1 MKKLLALILSCA
13 LVLSL
18 AACGG
23 SSAPTQAADSAKPA
37 ESAKTTEAAKPAEEK
52 APSGTVTVYV
62 AHNADQYN
70 TVIQEFQE
78 LYDIEVL
85 AVSLGGGDALQ
96 RVAAEAANP
105 QCDVVWGPTTDSLE
119 AYKDYFQP
127 FVSSE
132 ADAIPQALNDPD
144 HLWTAESQQPSV
156 LMYNKDLVSEEDVP
170 KTWEDLLDPKWEGK
184 IASANPGSSSSA
196 YTILCTAIM
205 STSKDKNYDEG
216 WSYVEKLAKNI
227 IISGGSSSVYKGV
240 ADGEYPLGLTLEQLA
255 YVEVSAD
262 PEKTG
267 MVYLENGSSNAPDG
281 FAMVKDCPDPENAEI
296 FMNFLL
302 SKECQQIMSDEFGRR
317 TVRNDVDQPSGLPT
331 LEEIGCI
338 DYDFAWAGNKADV
351 VARWDEIA
359 VNVISAS

>member
-1 MKKLLALILSCA
+1 MKKLLALL
-13 LVLSL
+13 LVLAMALSL
-18 AACGG
+18 CACGD
-23 SSAPTQAADSAKPA
+23 SKTDAPAANAGDSA
-37 ESAKTTEAAKPAEEK
+37 E
-52 APSGTVTVYV
+52 PSGTVTVYV

-78 LYDIEVL
+78 LYNIEVL

-96 RVAAEAANP
+96 RVAAEAENP

-127 FVSSE
+127 YVYS
-132 ADAIPQALNDPD
+132 DAANTYTELNDPD
-144 HLWTAESQQPSV
+144 NLWTAESQQPSV
-156 LMYNKDLVSEEDVP
+156 LMYNKELVAEEDVP
-170 KTWEDLLDPKWEGK
+170 KTWEDLLDSKWEGK

-196 YTILCTAIM
+196 YTILCTAVM
-205 STSKDKNYDEG
+205 STANGDYEQG
-216 WSYVEKLAKNI
+216 WAYVEDLASQI

-255 YVEVSAD
+255 YVYVSAD
-262 PEKTG
+262 PDKVG

-281 FAMVKDCPDPENAEI
+281 FAMVKDCPEPENAKI
-296 FMNFLL
+296 FMDFLL
-302 SKECQQIMSDEFGRR
+302 SKECQQIMSDQFGRR
-317 TVRNDVDQPSGLPT
+317 TVRTDVEQPSGLPT

-359 VNVISAS
+359 VNVISAG

>member
-1 MKKLLALILSCA
+1 MKKLLALL
-13 LVLSL
+13 LVLAMALSL
-18 AACGG
+18 CACGDTKTDAPAANN
-23 SSAPTQAADSAKPA
+23 SAAEPANDSA
-37 ESAKTTEAAKPAEEK
+37 EE
-52 APSGTVTVYV
+52 PSGTVTVYV

-78 LYDIEVL
+78 LYNIEVL

-96 RVAAEAANP
+96 RVAAEAENP

-127 FVSSE
+127 YTYS
-132 ADAIPQALNDPD
+132 DAANTYTELNDPD
-144 HLWTAESQQPSV
+144 GLWTAESQQPSV
-156 LMYNKDLVSEEDVP
+156 LMYNKELVSEEDVP
-170 KTWEDLLDPKWEGK
+170 KTWEDLLDSKWEGK

-196 YTILCTAIM
+196 YTILCTAVM
-205 STSKDKNYDEG
+205 STANGDYEAG
-216 WSYVEKLAKNI
+216 WSYVEDLASQI

-255 YVEVSAD
+255 YVYVSAD
-262 PEKTG
+262 PDKVG
-267 MVYLENGSSNAPDG
+267 MVYLENGTSNAPDG
-281 FAMVKDCPDPENAEI
+281 FAMVKDCPEPENAKI
-296 FMNFLL
+296 FMDFLL
-302 SKECQQIMSDEFGRR
+302 SKECQQIMSDQFGRR
-317 TVRNDVDQPSGLPT
+317 TVRTDVEQPSGLPT

-359 VNVISAS
+359 VNVISAG

>member
-1 MKKLLALILSCA
+1 MKKMLALL
-13 LVLSL
+13 LVLAMAVSL
-18 AACGG
+18 CACGG
-23 SSAPTQAADSAKPA
+23 TDAPAADAPA
-37 ESAKTTEAAKPAEEK
+37 ADAPAAE
-52 APSGTVTVYV
+52 PSGTVTVYV

-70 TVIQEFQE
+70 AVIQEFQE
-78 LYDIEVL
+78 LYNIEVL
-85 AVSLGGGDALQ
+85 PVSLGGGDALQ
-96 RVAAEAANP
+96 RVAAEAENP

-119 AYKDYFQP
+119 AYKQYFQ
-127 FVSSE
+127 SYTYS
-132 ADAIPQALNDPD
+132 DAASTYTELNDPEG
-144 HLWTAESQQPSV
+144 LWTAESQQPSV
-156 LMYNKDLVSEEDVP
+156 LMYNKELVAEEDVP

-196 YTILCTAIM
+196 YTILCTAVM
-205 STSKDKNYDEG
+205 STAKGDYENG
-216 WSYVEKLAKNI
+216 WAYVEDLASQI

-255 YVEVSAD
+255 YVYVSAD

-281 FAMVKDCPDPENAEI
+281 FAMVKNCPEPENAKI
-296 FMNFLL
+296 FMDFLL
-302 SKECQQIMSDEFGRR
+302 SKECQQIMSDQFGRR
-317 TVRNDVDQPSGLPT
+317 TVRTDVEQPSGLPA

-359 VNVISAS
+359 VNVISAG

>member
-1 MKKLLALILSCA
+1 MKKKLTALLLAGA
-13 LVLSL
+13 MALSL
-18 AACGG
+18 AACGS
-23 SSAPTQAADSAKPA
+23 SSAPKPAADSGSEEPA
-37 ESAKTTEAAKPAEEK
+37 AATE
-52 APSGTVTVYV
+52 PSGVVTVYV

-96 RVAAEAANP
+96 RVAAEAENP

-127 FVSSE
+127 FESSY
-132 ADAIPQALNDPD
+132 ADAIPQSINDPD

-156 LMYNKDLVSEEDVP
+156 LMYNKDLVSEDNVP
-170 KTWEDLLDPKWEGK
+170 KTWEDLLDPQWEGK

-205 STSKDKNYDEG
+205 STSKNKNYDEG
-216 WSYVEKLAKNI
+216 WAYVEKLAKNI

-255 YVEVSAD
+255 YVYVSAD

-267 MVYLENGSSNAPDG
+267 MVYLENGTSNAPDG
-281 FAMVKDCPDPENAEI
+281 FAMVKDCPNPENAKI
-296 FMNFLL
+296 FMDFLL
-302 SKECQQIMSDEFGRR
+302 SKECQQIMSDQFGRR
-317 TVRNDVDQPSGLPT
+317 TVRTDVDQPAGLPS

-338 DYDFAWAGNKADV
+338 DYDFEWAGNKADV
-351 VARWDEIA
+351 VSRWDEIA
-359 VNVISAS
+359 VNVISAG

>member
-1 MKKLLALILSCA
+1 MKKKLTTLLLAGA
-13 LVLSL
+13 MTLSL
-18 AACGG
+18 AACGDSPKSLGPAASGSEG
-23 SSAPTQAADSAKPA
+23 SSSTG
-37 ESAKTTEAAKPAEEK
+37 K

-96 RVAAEAANP
+96 RVAAEAENP

-127 FVSSE
+127 FESSE
-132 ADAIPQALNDPD
+132 ASAIPQSLNDPD

-156 LMYNKDLVSEEDVP
+156 LMYNKNLVGEEDVP

-196 YTILCTAIM
+196 YTILCTAVM

-216 WSYVEKLAKNI
+216 WAYMEKLAKNI
-227 IISGGSSSVYKGV
+227 ILSGGSSSVYKGV

-255 YVEVSAD
+255 YVYVSAD

-281 FAMVKDCPDPENAEI
+281 FAMVKDCPEPENAKI
-296 FMNFLL
+296 FMDFLL
-302 SKECQQIMSDEFGRR
+302 SKECQQIMSDQFGRR
-317 TVRNDVDQPSGLPT
+317 TVRTDVEQPDGLPS

-338 DYDFAWAGNKADV
+338 DYDFEWAGNKAEV

-359 VNVISAS
+359 VNVISAD